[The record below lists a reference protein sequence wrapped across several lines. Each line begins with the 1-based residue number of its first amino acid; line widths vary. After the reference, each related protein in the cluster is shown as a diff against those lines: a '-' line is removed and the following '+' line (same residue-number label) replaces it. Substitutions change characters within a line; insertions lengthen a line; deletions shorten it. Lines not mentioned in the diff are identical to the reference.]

1 MGPVPALNTQA
12 LAHSRGRLMLVCRWR
27 RRLKRNLN
35 ISVGNCR
42 ATADEFDV
50 LQPHR
55 DRLLADTNRDTLS
68 RQDLRRRRHNDGLLT
83 VEVGAAL
90 EANDPHQ
97 VAGHRRLVAAARRSA
112 GRSGRRRVGAAGR
125 RGVVAVGRGGC
136 RRGCLKTRLQRR
148 RCLRLGGRNSGDD
161 LVELR
166 EGLDKICL
174 PQIPLQRFRGE
185 LAPLLGRGRRLHG
198 PGGWCVLAHEGEQ
211 ALEHRG
217 QGPRWLPTL
226 WVVVRHRET
235 EPGIRLEA
243 AVGRHHEYG
252 RGAERVV
259 LGKSQSAPKPSSLVR
274 GASWTL

>member
-1 MGPVPALNTQA
+1 
-12 LAHSRGRLMLVCRWR
+12 MLVCRWR
-27 RRLKRNLN
+27 RRLRRNLN

-55 DRLLADTNRDTLS
+55 DRLLGDTNRDALV
-68 RQDLRRRRHNDGLLT
+68 RQDLRRRRHNEEILT

-148 RCLRLGGRNSGDD
+148 RCLRLGGRNKGDD

-174 PQIPLQRFRGE
+174 PPIPLQRFRGE
-185 LAPLLGRGRRLHG
+185 LAPLLGRGRRLHC
-198 PGGWCVLAHEGEQ
+198 PGGRCVLAHEGEQ
-211 ALEHRG
+211 GLEHRG
-217 QGPRWLPTL
+217 GGPHWLPIL
-226 WVVVRHRET
+226 RGRGPRET
-235 EPGIRLEA
+235 ELGIRLET
-243 AVGRHHEYG
+243 AVGRHHEDG
-252 RGAERVV
+252 GGAERVV

-274 GASWTL
+274 GVNWTL